1 MNISKISKLPHLIG
15 LRLKLRV
22 YGVAHGKRIRGN
34 RVIIKNVGKIIIGNS
49 VGLNSFPGGEP
60 YRTGLQTHCKD
71 AIISIGDNCNLNG
84 TIIHCRTKVE
94 IGSLCMFGP
103 GSKLVDNDSHRISI
117 DISERRKSP
126 NSAPIIIHDNVWVG
140 MNSLIL
146 KGVEIGQNSIVAAHS
161 VVTRN
166 VPENTLVA
174 GNPAKIIKTLT
185 K

>member
-1 MNISKISKLPHLIG
+1 
-15 LRLKLRV
+15 
-22 YGVAHGKRIRGN
+22 
-34 RVIIKNVGKIIIGNS
+34 
-49 VGLNSFPGGEP
+49 
-60 YRTGLQTHCKD
+60 
-71 AIISIGDNCNLNG
+71 
-84 TIIHCRTKVE
+84 
-94 IGSLCMFGP
+94 MFSP

-117 DISERRKSP
+117 DISERRKPP